1 MIRFIS
7 LLIVLL
13 SVSKAYAKDANAFS
27 STQIL
32 AHTIKGGHSWTLTT
46 RLGYFLQKAE
56 KEFGLR
62 DKRWTILGV
71 EFAAEGP
78 PNIWYP
84 FSSRKNINGEPLN
97 FITIQLTK
105 SSANDKKKALFQ
117 LAHETIHL
125 LSPNSPKHKSTVLE
139 EGLAAYFSI
148 HALADT
154 GVKINAQYIASK
166 RYSQAYIL
174 VYQLYKL
181 HPDAGA
187 RFKAL
192 RAKGHTFSD
201 ISKQE
206 LMLSFPKL
214 DDKLA
219 NLLSQRFDTLK

>member
-1 MIRFIS
+1 MIRSFAL
-7 LLIVLL
+7 LLIASLAI
-13 SVSKAYAKDANAFS
+13 SNGYAKDANAFS

-32 AHTIKGGHSWTLTT
+32 AHDIKGGHSWTLTT

-62 DKRWTILGV
+62 DKSWTILGV
-71 EFAAEGP
+71 EFALNGP

-84 FSSRKNINGEPLN
+84 FSSRKNVNGKPSK
-97 FITIQLTK
+97 FVAVQLTK

-125 LSPNSPKHKSTVLE
+125 LSPNGPKHKSRVLE
-139 EGLAAYFSI
+139 EGLATYFSI

-154 GVKINAQYIASK
+154 GVEINAQYIASK
-166 RYSQAYIL
+166 TYTQAYTL
-174 VYQLYKL
+174 VSQLYTL

-201 ISKQE
+201 INKQQ
-206 LMLSFPKL
+206 LMQSFPKL

-219 NLLSQRFDTLK
+219 SLLTQRFD